1 MQAKFVYLTLVF
13 QNNFETCCAGVS
25 SYASTWSSCY
35 TDTVFIHINA
45 PGAMHFSKGG
55 GGGGAIII
63 YKKKNQLS
71 SPVAMGDN
79 GHLQP

>member
-1 MQAKFVYLTLVF
+1 MH
-13 QNNFETCCAGVS
+13 VS
-25 SYASTWSSCY
+25 LEVMYCVLL
-35 TDTVFIHINA
+35 TVFICINA

-55 GGGGAIII
+55 ATITD
-63 YKKKNQLS
+63 KKNQLS